1 MAESADSNASG
12 QLTDGA
18 RQEFRAA
25 GFCASTLPIG
35 SQSPSGRPD
44 ALCVASPAAMLTS
57 MILPGRKIG
66 EAHPGNSSAN
76 HSGPGFPSRPLFH
89 DSRNWLSLVL
99 CSCSSVLCPCLFPW
113 PAIPSI
119 SEIELG
125 ADLEQARRQNALRLQ
140 PGLAG
145 PGVIHVEDGHPVRV
159 QRVGQVEVQ
168 RSSS

>member
-1 MAESADSNASG
+1 
-12 QLTDGA
+12 
-18 RQEFRAA
+18 
-25 GFCASTLPIG
+25 
-35 SQSPSGRPD
+35 
-44 ALCVASPAAMLTS
+44 MLTS

-76 HSGPGFPSRPLFH
+76 HTRPGFPSPPLFY

-99 CSCSSVLCPCLFPW
+99 GSCSSVLGPCLFPW

-125 ADLEQARRQNALRLQ
+125 ADLEQAPRQNALRLQ

-145 PGVIHVEDGHPVRV
+145 PGVVHVEDGYRVRV
-159 QRVGQVEVQ
+159 QRVEQVEVQ
-168 RSSS
+168 RRASAAELAQLRHPAVELVDPVVVLRA